1 MSVPL
6 DGNTMAGALG
16 ELFAVDVSA
25 AVVECAGCGHTG
37 VVAEVVVY
45 ADAPGMVARC
55 PQCSGV
61 LMRLVR
67 SARSAWLDL
76 GGVVCLRLNMPDVG
90 DVAPGQ
96 ARR

>member
-16 ELFAVDVSA
+16 ELFAVDVSV
-25 AVVECAGCGHTG
+25 AVFECAGCGHTG

-55 PQCSGV
+55 PACSDV
-61 LMRLVR
+61 LVRLVR
-67 SARSAWLDL
+67 SERRAWLDMS
-76 GGVVCLRLNMPDVG
+76 GVICLRIDI
-90 DVAPGQ
+90 
-96 ARR
+96 

>member
-37 VVAEVVVY
+37 VVAEVVLY

-67 SARSAWLDL
+67 SDPQCVARSERR
-76 GGVVCLRLNMPDVG
+76 RLP
-90 DVAPGQ
+90 APEHP
-96 ARR
+96 RRG

>member
-37 VVAEVVVY
+37 VVAEVVLY
-45 ADAPGMVARC
+45 ADAPGPWGRR
-55 PQCSGV
+55 SGPS
-61 LMRLVR
+61 R
-67 SARSAWLDL
+67 SRAWFL
-76 GGVVCLRLNMPDVG
+76 P
-90 DVAPGQ
+90 
-96 ARR
+96 

>member
-16 ELFAVDVSA
+16 ELFAVDVSV
-25 AVVECAGCGHTG
+25 AVVECAGCGHAG

-55 PQCSGV
+55 PQCSDV
-61 LMRLVR
+61 LLRLVR
-67 SARSAWLDL
+67 SQNRAWLDMR
-76 GGVVCLRLNMPDVG
+76 GVACLRLDLPD
-90 DVAPGQ
+90 PE
-96 ARR
+96 

>member
-16 ELFAVDVSA
+16 ELFAVDVSV
-25 AVVECAGCGHTG
+25 AVVECAGCGHTV

-55 PQCSGV
+55 PACSDV
-61 LMRLVR
+61 LLRLVR
-67 SARSAWLDL
+67 SDRHAWLSMS
-76 GGVVCLRLNMPDVG
+76 GVVCLRVDI
-90 DVAPGQ
+90 
-96 ARR
+96 

>member
-16 ELFAVDVSA
+16 ELFAVDVST

-55 PQCSGV
+55 SSCSDV
-61 LMRLVR
+61 LLRLVR
-67 SARSAWLDL
+67 SERRAWLDMS
-76 GGVVCLRLNMPDVG
+76 GVVCMRLDLP
-90 DVAPGQ
+90 AL
-96 ARR
+96 